1 MNCHDRA
8 ICKGDRLKSVAVART
23 KRSARDDD
31 RLASRRVTR
40 TPPILNLHLFLLHH
54 QTDGGVRARVH
65 APRHHRSIPP
75 QSHGEQQ
82 LSLLYYCRR
91 RGEEAKPPATEKA
104 GGVLL
109 NLSKPR
115 DGGNARSPGRR
126 RKATHQRTCTQDS
139 RAFWAPARISS
150 IPPPHHHHS
159 FLLLPCTSIFVPTCR
174 ADLPF
179 PEIKR
184 MVHCLT
190 ERSWFSER
198 LI

>member
-54 QTDGGVRARVH
+54 QTDGGVRAYTRQGTTDPSLPNPMVN
-65 APRHHRSIPP
+65 
-75 QSHGEQQ
+75 Q

-150 IPPPHHHHS
+150 SSSLVSRS
-159 FLLLPCTSIFVPTCR
+159 FPVLCLHVELIFPSQKSKEWSIV
-174 ADLPF
+174 
-179 PEIKR
+179 
-184 MVHCLT
+184 
-190 ERSWFSER
+190 
-198 LI
+198 